1 MNKHAV
7 ESIARLTQ
15 AGITTRDALA
25 LRRISMTLHRWFEL
39 ECGDSNDYASWAIER
54 DETTDKPFM
63 VRYPHDGKSYR
74 TRIADRENGARKRL
88 AAILSR
94 YPELTAYVQTDP
106 RGCALYILHRSDVDG
121 AEACQVYNSRG
132 IAVIGG

>member
-15 AGITTRDALA
+15 AGITMHDALA
-25 LRRISMTLHRWFEL
+25 LQRISMMLCRWFEL
-39 ECGDSNDYASWAIER
+39 ECGDDNAHTSWAIER

-63 VRYPHDGKSYR
+63 ARYPHNGKAYR
-74 TRIADRENGARKRL
+74 KPIADCENVARKRL
-88 AAILSR
+88 AKIMTKYS
-94 YPELTAYVQTDP
+94 ELTAYVQTDP
-106 RGCALYILHRSDVDG
+106 RGCALYILRRSDVDG

-132 IAVIGG
+132 IAVQA

>member
-25 LRRISMTLHRWFEL
+25 LRRISMTLRRWFEL
-39 ECGDSNDYASWAIER
+39 ECGDGNDYASWAIER
-54 DETTDKPFM
+54 DEKTDKPYM

-74 TRIADRENGARKRL
+74 EPIADRENGARKRL

-106 RGCALYILHRSDVDG
+106 RGCALYILRRADVDG
-121 AEACQVYNSRG
+121 VDACQVYNSRG

>member
-7 ESIARLTQ
+7 ESITRLTR
-15 AGITTRDALA
+15 AGISTDDALS
-25 LRRISMTLHRWFEL
+25 LRRISMTLRRWFEL
-39 ECGDSNDYASWAIER
+39 ECGDGNNYASWAIER

-63 VRYPHDGKSYR
+63 VRYPHNGKSYR
-74 TRIADRENGARKRL
+74 EPIADREKGAYKRL
-88 AAILSR
+88 AKIMAK

-106 RGCALYILHRSDVDG
+106 RGCSLYVLHRADVDSVD
-121 AEACQVYNSRG
+121 ACQVYNSRG